1 MCFSVEIIRDLNFL
15 AKEFEAKIDEKSF
28 LDLKKLSEENP
39 KVFKMPDEEN
49 RIFPNVFAPV
59 LIKEKNDRMILP
71 MRYRIRPNGTK
82 EEIPSKYNLYNARSD
97 SLFTRSTWIKILEND
112 RGIVPFKRF
121 FEWVKTDEP
130 KKKLGVFYPTG
141 MEYMWAPCLTD
152 EWISPDGKT
161 KIKSFAIIT
170 TDPPEEVF
178 RAGHNR
184 YPIFLKR
191 ELIEDW
197 ISKRPLT
204 NKKMLE
210 ILEEKEKVR
219 FSFHLL

>member
-15 AKEFEAKIDEKSF
+15 AKEFEAKIDKNAF
-28 LDLKKLSEENP
+28 LDLKTLSEKNP

-59 LIKEKNDRMILP
+59 LIKEKNDRIILP

-97 SLFTRSTWIKILEND
+97 SLFTRSTWIKILKNT

-121 FEWVKTDEP
+121 FEWVQTDEP

-152 EWISPDGKT
+152 EWISLDGVT

-170 TDPPEEVF
+170 TDPPEEIL

-197 ISKRPLT
+197 ISNRPLT
-204 NKKMLE
+204 NEKMLE